1 MLNPALYLFF
11 FQGSAAPS
19 TEPTPTGGWAFQF
32 YRETAEQ
39 RRRER
44 ERLGIEPREQKKI
57 DRAATKILK
66 TLPEGLNVSRE
77 TLIQAV
83 MAAPQFDALLM
94 ALRPSEGMA
103 AALAEAILLRVQWIT
118 EQQRLA
124 EEDEAMALV
133 RVLLEL

>member
-57 DRAATKILK
+57 DRAAVKIARN
-66 TLPEGLNVSRE
+66 LPKEGLLTVP
-77 TLIQAV
+77 LV

-124 EEDEAMALV
+124 EDEEAMALV